1 MGRSTMP
8 ATTRSLAATLLVM
21 LAGTAPANAWWSYAQ
36 WGLNELQLMTA
47 SSGQAVACRQDA
59 PVCATTPNGNQ
70 PRLFIESIQ
79 MLGLPASVSFSFDA
93 AGKLTETVVRF
104 SNADF
109 DLIVNLLQGIHGEAV
124 EDRPGTPPVKVFR
137 DQRRGSTITATPIGT
152 GTQMDYR
159 PANGPG

>member
-1 MGRSTMP
+1 MP
-8 ATTRSLAATLLVM
+8 AITRFLAATLLVM

-47 SSGQAVACRQDA
+47 SSGQAVPCRQDA
-59 PVCATTPNGNQ
+59 PICATTPNGNQ
-70 PRLFIESIQ
+70 PRLFVESIQ

-109 DLIVNLLQGIHGEAV
+109 ALVSNLLQGIHGEAV

-137 DQRRGSTITATPIGT
+137 DQRRGSTITATPIGA

>member
-1 MGRSTMP
+1 MR
-8 ATTRSLAATLLVM
+8 RY
-21 LAGTAPANAWWSYAQ
+21 AP
-36 WGLNELQLMTA
+36 
-47 SSGQAVACRQDA
+47 
-59 PVCATTPNGNQ
+59 PTPNGNQ
-70 PRLFIESIQ
+70 PKLFIESIQ

-109 DLIVNLLQGIHGEAV
+109 DLVSNLLQGIHGEAV

-137 DQRRGSTITATPIGT
+137 DQRRGSTITATPIGA

-159 PANGPG
+159 PANGSG